1 MQSTDSGKRY
11 VSVIASASTT
21 GQREG
26 MGTTLRTAMAAWA
39 GAGILILL
47 FLASLGYV
55 VLGGAFE
62 PSAGSEPE
70 AQIAKFAV
78 EPADVGVARTHLCT
92 HTVTGADAGPK
103 AAECARV
110 SADASTGKRSF
121 DEQRAQHWERQ
132 RRDPRDV
139 ETAPPL
145 SLPPLPVPPAEY
157 HSYMATVAAPPAQ
170 SLGAAP
176 PAAGQGNAQHW
187 RDADYVVVNT
197 LRPEHGRL

>member
-78 EPADVGVARTHLCT
+78 EPADVGVARTQSASAT
-92 HTVTGADAGPK
+92 S
-103 AAECARV
+103 AEP
-110 SADASTGKRSF
+110 T
-121 DEQRAQHWERQ
+121 
-132 RRDPRDV
+132 
-139 ETAPPL
+139 
-145 SLPPLPVPPAEY
+145 
-157 HSYMATVAAPPAQ
+157 
-170 SLGAAP
+170 
-176 PAAGQGNAQHW
+176 
-187 RDADYVVVNT
+187 DYVPAGYVDRGRDGEGDVMNY
-197 LRPEHGRL
+197 EHD